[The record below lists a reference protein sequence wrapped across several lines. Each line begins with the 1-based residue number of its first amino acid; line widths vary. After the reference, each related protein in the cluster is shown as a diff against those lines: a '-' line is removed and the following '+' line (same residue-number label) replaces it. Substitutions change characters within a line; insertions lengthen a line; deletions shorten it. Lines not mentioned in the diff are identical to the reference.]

1 MKREFFHAILNPR
14 YKAQRFSNSWDE
26 GLGPGQRL
34 RIAVPEGGAVRQDT
48 TLFGVWQRGP
58 RTFTGQ
64 CVPSLQERRRVRGSQ
79 SGSQRIPRRPR
90 PRLGLGKARASP
102 GAGLSSH
109 KVITTCQKLLLFCIT
124 TDHFGEQGLGIEKE
138 NCFKTKQNTA
148 SWRFPPTPFLFFFFK
163 GGRIKKQTNKNVSRH
178 LLTTAADFLCKRKP
192 CDIP

>member
-26 GLGPGQRL
+26 GLGPGKRL

-48 TLFGVWQRGP
+48 ALFGVWQRGP

-79 SGSQRIPRRPR
+79 SGSQRVPRRPRPR

-102 GAGLSSH
+102 GAGLSSR
-109 KVITTCQKLLLFCIT
+109 KVITTCQKETAAFPYNHRPLRRTGTWDRKGKLF
-124 TDHFGEQGLGIEKE
+124 Q
-138 NCFKTKQNTA
+138 NKTKYCKLA
-148 SWRFPPTPFLFFFFK
+148 LSPHPLPPPPFFK
-163 GGRIKKQTNKNVSRH
+163 GRE
-178 LLTTAADFLCKRKP
+178 D
-192 CDIP
+192 